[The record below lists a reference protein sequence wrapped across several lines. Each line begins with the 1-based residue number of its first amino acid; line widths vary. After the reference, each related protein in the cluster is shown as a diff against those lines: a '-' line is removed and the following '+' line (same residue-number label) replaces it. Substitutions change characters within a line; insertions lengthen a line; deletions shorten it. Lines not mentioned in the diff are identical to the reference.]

1 MEKFILSTDSCC
13 DELKSNLKKDKI
25 SFIPMSY
32 ISDEEIYED
41 HFDSLQEYKNFYDE
55 MKKGKVFSTTGLNH
69 FQMQEYFE
77 KLLEENKKDIIHI
90 TLSSGLSCTYQV
102 TKDVADEINKTSKYK
117 FYILDSLSATQG
129 QNFLL
134 NYAKRL
140 RDNGKEAKSAFEE
153 MEGIVK
159 RIDAYF
165 FLSDLEALKRGGRI
179 NGAQAVMAK
188 IMQLSPILRFNSKGE
203 LEVVEKVIGVKKA
216 IRSLFDKYSENVTPN
231 HDMPIYLT
239 FAGDF
244 DSASELRTLIEEKTG
259 ITNIIIKPVGPV
271 VSSHTGPALTGI
283 TYLRKNNKK

>member
-13 DELKSNLKKDKI
+13 DEFKSTLKKDKI

-32 ISDEEIYED
+32 INNED
-41 HFDSLQEYKNFYDE
+41 VYDDNFDSLDEYKNFYDE

-69 FQMQEYFE
+69 FQISEYFE
-77 KLLEENKKDIIHI
+77 KLLEEHKKDILHI
-90 TLSSGLSCTYQV
+90 TLSSGLSCTHQIA
-102 TKDVADEINKTSKYK
+102 KDVADELNKTSKYK
-117 FYILDSLSATQG
+117 IYVLDSLSATQG

-134 NYAKRL
+134 NYAKKL
-140 RDNGKEAKSAFEE
+140 RDVGKEASSAFEE
-153 MEGIVK
+153 MKDIAQRLHV
-159 RIDAYF
+159 YF

-188 IMQLSPILRFNSKGE
+188 IMQLRPILRFNPKGE

-216 IRSLFDKYSENVTPN
+216 IRSLFDIYVKNVAPK
-231 HDMPIYLT
+231 HDMPIFLT
-239 FAGDF
+239 FAGDS
-244 DSASELRTLIEEKTG
+244 DSASELRSLIEEKTG

-283 TYLRKNNKK
+283 IFLGRDNRK